1 MKKNISI
8 SILCTAACLAAWR
21 GPLLANVPMTGGA
34 FSAGPLVSLSGG
46 GAASGGAFALSGT
59 NIGGPS
65 YSAAAPGGGVFA
77 LETGAAPAIV
87 FYDSASPNLS
97 SAHCYPVPFRPAA
110 GHTKIT
116 FTGLTQSASIRVFTL
131 SGRLVRS
138 LEKAGAGDTLDWDV
152 RNSAG
157 ENLASGVYIF
167 VVKSPSQTASGKLMV
182 IR

>member
-1 MKKNISI
+1 MKGNRTAL
-8 SILCTAACLAAWR
+8 ILSAAACLAAWR
-21 GPLLANVPMTGGA
+21 GPLSANVPMIGGG

-46 GAASGGAFALSGT
+46 APASGGVFSLSGV
-59 NIGGPS
+59 NMGGPS
-65 YSAAAPGGGVFA
+65 FSSGAPGGGVFT

-87 FYDSASPNLS
+87 FYDSSSPDLS
-97 SAHCYPVPFRPAA
+97 GAHCYPVPFKPAA

-116 FTGLTQSASIRVFTL
+116 FTGLTQSARIRVYTL
-131 SGRLVRS
+131 SGRLVRT
-138 LEKAGAGDTLDWDV
+138 LEKSGAGDTLDWDV

-157 ENLASGVYIF
+157 EGLASGVYIF